1 MFAKERRLEIL
12 SMLMN
17 KKKVRVRELSDLFNV
32 SEVIIRK
39 DLKLL
44 EEEGKLERTH
54 GGAILRKEIPED
66 ISLTTRMIS
75 NVEGKNKIVEKLY
88 KLIEKGEIIFLDS
101 SSTNLMLAQKLV
113 QFPKEVTIATNMLDI
128 MKTLENVPG
137 ITLIGIGGTY
147 HSLLGTFLG
156 GIALDSVLGINS
168 QKLFLGG
175 AGIDIQRGNLSIFDS
190 NEVQL
195 KKAMIKMASK
205 VYFVCEGEKFSHY
218 GIYNFATLEDIDGLV
233 TDMEMEPQITSKLE
247 EHEIEII

>member
-75 NVEGKNKIVEKLY
+75 NVEGKNRIVEKLY
-88 KLIEKGEIIFLDS
+88 KLIERGEIIFLDS
-101 SSTNLMLAQKLV
+101 SSTNLMLAQKLA

-190 NEVQL
+190 DEVQL

-233 TDMEMEPQITSKLE
+233 TDMEMEPQITAKLE

>member
-1 MFAKERRLEIL
+1 
-12 SMLMN
+12 MN

-54 GGAILRKEIPED
+54 GGAILKKEIPED
-66 ISLTTRMIS
+66 ISLTTRKIS
-75 NVEGKNKIVEKLY
+75 NVEGKNRIVEKLY
-88 KLIEKGEIIFLDS
+88 KLIERGEIIFLDS
-101 SSTNLMLAQKLV
+101 SSTNLMLAQKLA

-156 GIALDSVLGINS
+156 GMALESVLGINS

-233 TDMEMEPQITSKLE
+233 TDRELEPQITAKLE

>member
-54 GGAILRKEIPED
+54 GGAILKKEIPED
-66 ISLTTRMIS
+66 ISLTTRKIS
-75 NVEGKNKIVEKLY
+75 NVEGKNRIVEKLY
-88 KLIEKGEIIFLDS
+88 KLIERGEIIFLDS
-101 SSTNLMLAQKLV
+101 SSTNLMLAQKLA

-156 GIALDSVLGINS
+156 GMALESVLGINS

-233 TDMEMEPQITSKLE
+233 TDRELEPQITAKLE

>member
-17 KKKVRVRELSDLFNV
+17 KKKVRVKELSDLFNV

-66 ISLTTRMIS
+66 ISLTTRKVS

-88 KLIEKGEIIFLDS
+88 KLIQKGEIIFLDS
-101 SSTNLMLAQKLV
+101 SSTNLMLAKKLAHS
-113 QFPKEVTIATNMLDI
+113 PIEVTIATNMLDI
-128 MKTLENVPG
+128 MKTLENIPG

-233 TDMEMEPQITSKLE
+233 TDRELEPQITAKLE